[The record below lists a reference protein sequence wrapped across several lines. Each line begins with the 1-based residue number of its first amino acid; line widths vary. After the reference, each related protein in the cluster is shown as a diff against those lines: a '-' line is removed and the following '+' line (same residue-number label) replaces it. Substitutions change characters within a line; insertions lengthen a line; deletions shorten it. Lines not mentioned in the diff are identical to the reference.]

1 MTPTRSELLD
11 RAYEL
16 RELFYEI
23 EESQGLSTLDSRVV
37 RLIEDTIEELESC

>member
-16 RELFYEI
+16 REVYDAI
-23 EESQGLSTLDSRVV
+23 EESQGLSTLDERVV
-37 RLIEDTIEELESC
+37 RLIEDLIEELESA